1 MSIHAVEESPVGRL
15 IHLLGEDKVI
25 VGPSVAGY
33 ATDVYRSREMPL
45 AVVRPASVE
54 DLRTAV
60 RTAGETGTAVYTRG
74 GGASYTDAYL
84 PIVPRSILIDMSGLN
99 RIVEINEHDGYV
111 TVEAGITWATLKQA
125 LDPTGFRTP
134 FFGPFSGFAAS
145 VGGSIPQHAVSHGS
159 GAHGISAQSLVSLD
173 IVTANGALLRT
184 GSAARGATPFSR
196 WYGPDITGLF
206 CGDCGVFGIKARAT
220 LPLRKRRAD
229 ADFRSFAFP
238 DMARLAEG
246 LRVAAL
252 EGLDDEHFAMDA
264 AMSQGQIK
272 RQARISKFATAKA
285 LLASSPTRARGLGQL
300 LRSAWG
306 GSRALSVAPY
316 SAHFILEGGD
326 ASEARAKARRLTRLM
341 LAAGGTVIANTV
353 PAMVRSTPFAPL
365 FNTLGP
371 DGERWV
377 PLHGY
382 IPHSQVPEFDAAV
395 RGFLSE
401 RESEMRRLG
410 IWCGGMFMAM
420 DTSAF
425 LYELAFYW
433 PGAHTPYHRHTLAAG
448 YLDALPRRADDADTV
463 AYVDSLKR
471 DLVALYSAHRAIHF
485 QLGKI
490 YPFGSVISGES
501 LDLLRALKQALDP
514 QGIMNPGA
522 LELNARMPKHGNGA

>member
-1 MSIHAVEESPVGRL
+1 MSSHAVEESSVLRL
-15 IHLLGEDKVI
+15 IDLLGEDKVV
-25 VGPSVAGY
+25 VGPAVAGY

-60 RTAGETGTAVYTRG
+60 RTAAETGTAVYTRG

-84 PIVPRSILIDMSGLN
+84 PTVPRSILIDMSGLN
-99 RIVEINEHDGYV
+99 RIVEVNTYDGYV
-111 TVEAGITWATLKQA
+111 TAEAGITWQALKAA

-134 FFGPFSGFAAS
+134 FFGPFSGAAAT
-145 VGGSIPQHAVSHGS
+145 VGGSISQHAVSHGS
-159 GAHGISAQSLVSLD
+159 GAHGISAQSIVSLD
-173 IVTANGALLRT
+173 VVTASGAMLRT
-184 GSAARGATPFSR
+184 GSAARGAAPFSR
-196 WYGPDITGLF
+196 WYGPDLAGLF
-206 CGDCGVFGIKARAT
+206 CGDCGVFGIKARVT
-220 LPLRKRRAD
+220 LSLRKRRPH

-238 DMARLAEG
+238 DLASLAEG

-264 AMSQGQIK
+264 AMSRGQIK

-285 LLASSPTRARGLGQL
+285 LVASSQSRWKGLRQLVRAGI
-300 LRSAWG
+300 S
-306 GSRALSVAPY
+306 GSRALEGAPY

-326 ASEARAKARRLTRLM
+326 PREARAKARRLSRLM
-341 LAAGGTVIANTV
+341 LAAGGSSIANTV

-382 IPHSQVPEFDAAV
+382 LPHSEVRQFDAAV
-395 RGFLSE
+395 RAFLAQ
-401 RESEMRRLG
+401 REPEMQRLG

-420 DTSAF
+420 GTSAF

-433 PGAHTPYHRHTLAAG
+433 PGAQTSYHRHCLPADYLA
-448 YLDALPRRADDADTV
+448 ALPRRPHDPETA
-463 AYVDSLKR
+463 AYVDGLKH
-471 DLVALYSAHRAIHF
+471 DLVALYDAHRAIHF
-485 QLGKI
+485 QLGKA
-490 YPFGSVISGES
+490 YRFGSVISDES
-501 LDLLRALKQALDP
+501 LELLRALKQALDP
-514 QGIMNPGA
+514 KGIMNPGA
-522 LELNARMPKHGNGA
+522 LEL